1 MKMKRLFVI
10 VSVLLILLTAM
21 PVSASVCGDNH
32 FMKYTVT
39 KEPTYTEAGE
49 QTGVCALCGHTVTE
63 AIPPLKR
70 PDVTYGISYST
81 ITLDNLYNVKDIYFA
96 IGEHNT
102 YRNVKNNL
110 IYGLTSLK
118 LRDGTSYSYTFSG
131 SGMHTVYIRFTDG
144 RADFCRNINIHV
156 TEPTF
161 TPGNGK
167 LTVGN
172 IEGAKVIRVA
182 EGVHESV
189 ASMKASG
196 TIVNYTGRIINA
208 GSYTLKFTENYE
220 YYTIAVEYKT
230 GYVKLYKYVVYGV
243 L

>member
-1 MKMKRLFVI
+1 MKKALIIVI
-10 VSVLLILLTAM
+10 SLMILITAI
-21 PVSASVCGDNH
+21 PVSADSCGDNH

-49 QTGVCALCGHTVTE
+49 QTGVCALCGYEETIT
-63 AIPPLKR
+63 IPPLKR
-70 PDVTYGISYST
+70 PNVEYSVYYST
-81 ITLDNLYNVKDIYFA
+81 LTLSNLYEIKDIFFA
-96 IGEHNT
+96 TGEHGT
-102 YRNVKNNL
+102 YRDVKNNL
-110 IYGLTSLK
+110 IYGLTSAK
-118 LRDGTSYSYTFSG
+118 LQGNTSYSYTFRDG
-131 SGMHTVYIRFTDG
+131 GMHTVYIRFNDG
-144 RADFCRNINIHV
+144 RADMRFNINIHV

-161 TPGNGK
+161 KPGNGK

-182 EGVHESV
+182 KGVHDSI

-196 TIVNYTGRIINA
+196 SIVNYTGRIIEA
-208 GSYTLKFTENYE
+208 ESYTLRFTENHE
-220 YYTIAVEYKT
+220 YYTIAVEYRT